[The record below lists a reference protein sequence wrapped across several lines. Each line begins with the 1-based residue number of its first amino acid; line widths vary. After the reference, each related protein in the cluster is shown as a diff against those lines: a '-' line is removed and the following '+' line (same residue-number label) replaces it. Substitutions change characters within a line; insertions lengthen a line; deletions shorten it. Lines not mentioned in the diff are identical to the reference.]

1 MDQYD
6 RYFSAIFGESV
17 IARVS
22 LIATLVILVGI
33 PYVIRTWRELY
44 SEKLEL
50 ELYKSHLELI
60 KSLLDSAERV
70 MPPEDL
76 SILRSVMAQRVA
88 EVRDAIRW
96 PPPRAIRQR
105 DFVKLSTRTVKEVLA
120 TTSLLAIGGAV
131 SVLITF
137 LAPGVGYLVLLGWA
151 LGAVASGLLNRG
163 TLNRRAFY
171 AGLAI
176 VPIGLLVIAIVWGML
191 HPSVSRNLL
200 RPSVQPERFVLPSEG
215 QR

>member
-1 MDQYD
+1 MDQYE
-6 RYFSAIFGESV
+6 RYFSAVFGESV

-50 ELYKSHLELI
+50 EFYKSHLDFI
-60 KSLLDSAERV
+60 KSLLDAAERV
-70 MPPEDL
+70 MPPEGL
-76 SILRSVMAQRVA
+76 STLRAAMAQRVA
-88 EVRDAIRW
+88 EVHDAIRW
-96 PPPRAIRQR
+96 PPRTIRKGESGR
-105 DFVKLSTRTVKEVLA
+105 LSTRPLNQALA
-120 TTSLLAIGGAV
+120 TTALLGIGGAV

-137 LAPGVGYLVLLGWA
+137 LTPGVGYLVLLGWA
-151 LGAVASGLLNRG
+151 LGAVASGLLSRG

-176 VPIGLLVIAIVWGML
+176 VPIGLLVLAIVWGL
-191 HPSVSRNLL
+191 FHPALSHDLL
-200 RPSVQPERFVLPSEG
+200 QPGVQPEVILPSG
-215 QR
+215 NRR